1 MTNNVMANLVT
12 KMSVDSA
19 SFQKEIGKAEKLN
32 QKYKKAAND
41 ADGASKKLSN
51 SFKVAAN
58 SAAIFNGPLGAV
70 SGRLSSVGSGL
81 SAIGAA
87 GLIAGAAITSLTVIT
102 SKSLAV
108 FNEYEKGTF
117 KTEAILKATGFS
129 AGLTAD
135 HIENLSRKV
144 ALNTLASVEGVRS
157 ASQVLLTFK
166 SIQGQTF
173 DKTIELSQDLAEVMG
188 TDIKAA
194 ALQLGKAL
202 EDPATGLTALKRS
215 GVSFTEG
222 EKDMIKS
229 MQETGRVAEAQ
240 RFILD
245 KLEQQL
251 GGTGKAAALGM
262 AGAVDTLAQAWDEHL
277 NAFAKTTGAGDA
289 WTSFLNQMSRGM
301 QVVTEQMDDSGF
313 AKQSAIIMEN
323 RNKLLDDLMDM
334 QARYE
339 NMGSWSK
346 WITNKEDTPL
356 GKEIAKTKA
365 ELEKSLEDLNAL
377 RLAEIEK
384 VKKARLG
391 AEQAEAQRQQQQN
404 AAELAKKQELGS
416 KTLASMVKQFSDEQE
431 LINQKWEQQDA
442 KISSMVLSELEI
454 RRAGFESIEQLKAYY
469 RDANDIAF
477 DAEFAKIEERNQK
490 EVDAALAKE
499 RKIQEGKAATKKAEE
514 DKAKWEEDLKKQ
526 QQATAGNQLVED
538 LQMAGS
544 KSKKMGKIAKAAAI
558 SQATIKTYDS
568 ATGAYAAL
576 SSIPYIGPA
585 LGAGA
590 AAAAIAAGMANVSA
604 IKNQP
609 IAGFEGGGY
618 IPDGPRI
625 GGVDGR
631 GGKYAVLHPDESIYD
646 HKEGQGM
653 AQGTVTVQFNV
664 TATDSG
670 GFDNWYR
677 SNRNRI
683 IADVSD
689 AVRSPA

>member
-1 MTNNVMANLVT
+1 MSTVVGNLVT

-32 QKYKKAAND
+32 QKYRKAAND

-108 FNEYEKGTF
+108 FTEYEQGQL
-117 KTEAILKATGFS
+117 KTEALLKSTGFS
-129 AGLTAD
+129 AGLTAE

-173 DKTIELSQDLAEVMG
+173 DKTIELSQDLASVMG

-202 EDPATGLTALKRS
+202 EDPITGLNALKRS
-215 GVSFTEG
+215 GVSFTQSQKELIR
-222 EKDMIKS
+222 E
-229 MQETGRVAEAQ
+229 MQDSGRVADAQGYILETLEKQVGGAGSAEA
-240 RFILD
+240 
-245 KLEQQL
+245 
-251 GGTGKAAALGM
+251 GGL
-262 AGAVDTLAQAWDEHL
+262 AGAVDTLGQNWREMLNEMAKSSSSGSAATTFISTLANGIKAITPDEPKIKLRALHNELIELEATWNEL
-277 NAFAKTTGAGDA
+277 ND
-289 WTSFLNQMSRGM
+289 
-301 QVVTEQMDDSGF
+301 
-313 AKQSAIIMEN
+313 
-323 RNKLLDDLMDM
+323 
-334 QARYE
+334 
-339 NMGSWSK
+339 SK
-346 WITNKEDTPL
+346 WVVFKDERMANLQLSMHSVRTEIQAIQDAKVESIKKE
-356 GKEIAKTKA
+356 GKAQKLADEQ
-365 ELEKSLEDLNAL
+365 NA
-377 RLAEIEK
+377 I
-384 VKKARLG
+384 KKQN
-391 AEQAEAQRQQQQN
+391 EQAETLR
-404 AAELAKKQELGS
+404 KQEVAGS
-416 KTLASMVKQFSDEQE
+416 KTLATMARQFADEEE

-454 RRAGFESIEQLKAYY
+454 RRAGFESIEQLKNYY
-469 RDANDIAF
+469 RDANDAAF
-477 DAEFAKIEERNQK
+477 NAEFAKIEERNQK
-490 EVDAALAKE
+490 EIDAAIAKE
-499 RKIQEGKAATKKAEE
+499 KKIQEAKAATKKSDE
-514 DKAKWEEDLKKQ
+514 DRAKWEDYLRKN
-526 QQATAGNQLVED
+526 QQAAAGSQIVAD
-538 LQMAGS
+538 LQMASS

-568 ATGAYAAL
+568 ATGAYASL
-576 SSIPYIGPA
+576 SSIPYVGPA
-585 LGAGA
+585 LGAAA

-604 IKNQP
+604 IRSQS

-646 HKEGQGM
+646 HKQGQGIS
-653 AQGTVTVQFNV
+653 QGGVTVNLNI
-664 TATDSG
+664 TATDTG
-670 GFDNWYR
+670 GFDTWYR
-677 SNRNRI
+677 SNRNMI